1 MLWGEPSVHMQR
13 ILLAIGGAAAFCAAV
28 TFLLQI
34 AIARGLPATD
44 IVLVTASATLLL
56 SLGAAAF
63 AYRAFNRAN
72 LVAAELERLTRSMDA
87 AIKDVS
93 LRGDRDAAK
102 LEELNA
108 TVSARLDAVSARMTP
123 AETGADADEDRPAI
137 AGETSA
143 PPRKGKHAHAEP
155 HAPGPVDAPGIDV
168 ALRRMMAGV
177 QADLSLQPI
186 IAAGRG
192 EAGGFEVHF
201 HVQPEEGKPVDI
213 RRLHQTVADVD
224 PAAFE
229 RLAVVSA
236 TEAARRGLGDISEK
250 MPLHVA
256 VSSALLDDG
265 LEFATVLDIFKLHP
279 ALAKTVVISLPA
291 ELVESGRHSAAL
303 ELLSGLDIRL
313 AAEDWSSSRAELD
326 KMKEAGVGVVKIAAA
341 RLLDR
346 VKQRKGQPDGAAL
359 VETASDAGVDVI
371 ATGVESE
378 EDAVSLIDMGVDL
391 MTGER
396 LSAPRRLKTD
406 GVAGKRL

>member
-1 MLWGEPSVHMQR
+1 MQR
-13 ILLAIGGAAAFCAAV
+13 ILLAIAGAAAFCAAV

-56 SLGAAAF
+56 SIGAAAF

-72 LVAAELERLTRSMDA
+72 LVATELERLTRSMDA

-93 LRGDRDAAK
+93 LRGDREATK

-108 TVSARLDAVSARMTP
+108 AVSSRLDASSARISPAESGDDFYEERPAAAAETP
-123 AETGADADEDRPAI
+123 APA
-137 AGETSA
+137 
-143 PPRKGKHAHAEP
+143 RKGRQAHAESYT
-155 HAPGPVDAPGIDV
+155 PGPVDALGADV
-168 ALRRMMAGV
+168 ALRRMVAGG

-201 HVQPEEGKPVDI
+201 HIQPEEGKPVDI
-213 RRLHQTVADVD
+213 RRLQQPVADVD

-236 TEAARRGLGDISEK
+236 TEAARRGLGDISER

-256 VSSALLDDG
+256 VSSALLEDG

-279 ALAKTVVISLPA
+279 ALAKSVVMSLPA
-291 ELVESGRHSAAL
+291 ELLETSQHSAAL
-303 ELLSGLDIRL
+303 DLLSGLDIRF
-313 AAEDWSSSRAELD
+313 AAEDWSGSQADLD
-326 KMKEAGVGVVKIAAA
+326 KMKKAGVNALKIAAD

-346 VKQRKGQPDGAAL
+346 VKQRKGQPNGAAL
-359 VETASDAGVDVI
+359 VEMAGEAGVDII
-371 ATGVESE
+371 ATNVQSE

-396 LSAPRRLKTD
+396 LSPPRRLKTD
-406 GVAGKRL
+406 THGAIKRA

>member
-1 MLWGEPSVHMQR
+1 MQR
-13 ILLAIGGAAAFCAAV
+13 ILLAIAGAAAFCAAV

-44 IVLVTASATLLL
+44 IVLVTSSATLLL

-63 AYRAFNRAN
+63 GYRAFSRAK
-72 LVAAELERLTRSMDA
+72 LVSAELERLTRSMDA

-93 LRGDRDAAK
+93 LRGDREAAK
-102 LEELNA
+102 LEEFNA
-108 TVSARLDAVSARMTP
+108 ALSGRLYALSARLSP
-123 AETGADADEDRPAI
+123 GDADFDGDRPA
-137 AGETSA
+137 E
-143 PPRKGKHAHAEP
+143 PQMPRKNKLSPIEPQAPDPVAEP
-155 HAPGPVDAPGIDV
+155 GVDA
-168 ALRRMMAGV
+168 ALRRMVAGG

-201 HVQPEEGKPVDI
+201 HIQPEDGKPVDM
-213 RRLHQTVADVD
+213 RRLQQPVGDVE
-224 PAAFE
+224 PSAFE
-229 RLAVVSA
+229 RLAVVSS
-236 TEAARRGLGDISEK
+236 TEAARRGLGDVSEK
-250 MPLHVA
+250 KPLHIA

-279 ALAKTVVISLPA
+279 ALAKSVVMSLPT
-291 ELVESGRHSAAL
+291 ELVESGRHAAAL

-313 AAEDWSSSRAELD
+313 AAEDWSGSQAALD
-326 KMKEAGVGVVKIAAA
+326 ALKKAGVGAVKIAAP

-346 VKQRKGQPDGAAL
+346 AKSRKGQPSGAAL
-359 VETASDAGVDVI
+359 VDMAEAAGVEII
-371 ATGVESE
+371 ATDVGSE

-396 LSAPRRLKTD
+396 LSPPRRLKTEAF
-406 GVAGKRL
+406 AGRRL

>member
-1 MLWGEPSVHMQR
+1 MQR
-13 ILLAIGGAAAFCAAV
+13 ILLAIAGAAAFCAAV

-56 SLGAAAF
+56 SIAAAAF

-102 LEELNA
+102 LEDLNT
-108 TVSARLDAVSARMTP
+108 TVSGKLDALSARISP
-123 AETGADADEDRPAI
+123 AEDETLSGSDSEKAR
-137 AGETSA
+137 ET
-143 PPRKGKHAHAEP
+143 EP
-155 HAPGPVDAPGIDV
+155 HIPAGNGRQSQATGSEPGATETAGIDV
-168 ALRRMMAGV
+168 ALRRMVAGA

-201 HVQPEEGKPVDI
+201 HIQPEEGKPVDL
-213 RRLHQTVADVD
+213 RRLSRPVADVD
-224 PAAFE
+224 PAAYE

-236 TEAARRGLGDISEK
+236 TEAVRRRLGDISEK
-250 MPLHVA
+250 IPLHVA
-256 VSSALLDDG
+256 ISSALLQDG
-265 LEFATVLDIFKLHP
+265 LEFATVLDIFKLQP
-279 ALAKTVVISLPA
+279 ALAKAIVMSLPA
-291 ELVESGRHSAAL
+291 ELLASGEHKAAL
-303 ELLSGLDIRL
+303 QLLSGLDIRF
-313 AAEDWSSSRAELD
+313 AAEEWSGSRAELD
-326 KMKEAGVGVVKIAAA
+326 EMKKAGVGAAKIAAE

-346 VKQRKGQPDGAAL
+346 TKTRKGTPSGAAL
-359 VETASDAGVDVI
+359 VEMAEHAGVDVI
-371 ATGVESE
+371 ATDVQSE

-391 MTGER
+391 MSGER

-406 GVAGKRL
+406 GPGGPKRA

>member
-1 MLWGEPSVHMQR
+1 MQR
-13 ILLAIGGAAAFCAAV
+13 ILLAIAGAAAFCAAV

-63 AYRAFNRAN
+63 AYRAFSRSK

-102 LEELNA
+102 LEDFNA
-108 TVSARLDAVSARMTP
+108 VLSGRLEALSARISQV
-123 AETGADADEDRPAI
+123 DADTEGDRPAE
-137 AGETSA
+137 AETPAPARKSKPAPAESQAPDPVGE
-143 PPRKGKHAHAEP
+143 
-155 HAPGPVDAPGIDV
+155 PGIDI
-168 ALRRMMAGV
+168 ALRRMMAGG

-201 HVQPEEGKPVDI
+201 HIQPEEGKPADI
-213 RRLHQTVADVD
+213 RRLQQPVADVD

-229 RLAVVSA
+229 RLAVVSS

-250 MPLHVA
+250 MPLHIA

-279 ALAKTVVISLPA
+279 ALAKSVVMSLPA
-291 ELVESGRHSAAL
+291 ELVESGQHAAAL
-303 ELLSGLDIRL
+303 ELLSGLEIRL
-313 AAEDWSSSRAELD
+313 AAEDWSGSQATLD
-326 KMKEAGVGVVKIAAA
+326 TLKKAGVGAVKIAAA

-346 VKQRKGQPDGAAL
+346 VKLRKGQPTGTAL
-359 VETASDAGVDVI
+359 VEMADAAGIEII
-371 ATGVESE
+371 ATDVGSE

-406 GVAGKRL
+406 AVAGRRL

>member
-1 MLWGEPSVHMQR
+1 MQR

-34 AIARGLPATD
+34 AVSRGLPATD
-44 IVLVTASATLLL
+44 IVLVTASATMLL
-56 SLGAAAF
+56 SIGAAAF

-72 LVAAELERLTRSMDA
+72 LVAMELERLTRSMDA

-93 LRGDRDAAK
+93 LRADRDAARI
-102 LEELNA
+102 EELG
-108 TVSARLDAVSARMTP
+108 SAASRLDGTPLRKASAENGVL
-123 AETGADADEDRPAI
+123 AESSPEPKTREADAPSRRGKPA
-137 AGETSA
+137 AAVA
-143 PPRKGKHAHAEP
+143 PSTDQPDTNA
-155 HAPGPVDAPGIDV
+155 IDV
-168 ALRRMMAGV
+168 ALRRMIAGG

-201 HVQPEEGKPVDI
+201 HIQPEEGKPVDL
-213 RRLHQTVADVD
+213 RRLQRQVADVH
-224 PAAFE
+224 PAAYE

-236 TEAARRGLGDISEK
+236 TEAARRRLGDISEK

-265 LEFATVLDIFKLHP
+265 LEFAAVLDIFKLHP
-279 ALAKTVVISLPA
+279 ALARSVVLSLPA
-291 ELVESGRHSAAL
+291 DLLESDEHKTAL
-303 ELLSGLDIRL
+303 ELLSGADIRL
-313 AAEDWSSSRAELD
+313 AAEDWSGSQ
-326 KMKEAGVGVVKIAAA
+326 AGVDKLKSASVSAVKIAAE

-346 VKQRKGQPDGAAL
+346 VKARKGAPGGAAL
-359 VETASDAGVDVI
+359 VEMADGAGIDII
-371 ATGVESE
+371 ATDVLSE

-396 LSAPRRLKTD
+396 LSPPRRLKAD
-406 GVAGKRL
+406 IAGGKRL

>member
-1 MLWGEPSVHMQR
+1 MQR
-13 ILLAIGGAAAFCAAV
+13 ILLAIAGAAAFCAAV

-56 SLGAAAF
+56 SVGAAAF
-63 AYRAFNRAN
+63 AYRSFKRAN

-93 LRGDRDAAK
+93 LRGDRGA
-102 LEELNA
+102 
-108 TVSARLDAVSARMTP
+108 ARLDDLNAAVSSRLEALAARISPSEDRADDHTD
-123 AETGADADEDRPAI
+123 AHGADSEPYPPARK
-137 AGETSA
+137 AKQGHAAVQQA
-143 PPRKGKHAHAEP
+143 PDIL
-155 HAPGPVDAPGIDV
+155 DATGVEI
-168 ALRRMMAGV
+168 ALRRMVAGG

-186 IAAGRG
+186 IAPGRG

-213 RRLHQTVADVD
+213 RRLQRPLPDVD
-224 PAAFE
+224 PAAYE

-236 TEAARRGLGDISEK
+236 TEAVRRGLGDISEK
-250 MPLHVA
+250 MPLHIA
-256 VSSALLDDG
+256 VSSGLLQDG
-265 LEFATVLDIFKLHP
+265 LEFAAVLDIFKLHP
-279 ALAKTVVISLPA
+279 ALAKSVVLSLPA
-291 ELVESGRHSAAL
+291 ELVESGQHRAAL
-303 ELLSGLDIRL
+303 ELLSGLDVRL
-313 AAEDWSSSRAELD
+313 AAEDWNGSQASLD
-326 KMKEAGVGVVKIAAA
+326 KLKKAGVGSVKVVAE

-346 VKQRKGQPDGAAL
+346 TKVRKGAPTGAAL
-359 VETASDAGVDVI
+359 IEMAGGAGMDVI
-371 ATGVESE
+371 ATEVQSE

-406 GVAGKRL
+406 APGGARRL

>member
-1 MLWGEPSVHMQR
+1 MFSGVVGSKKMQR

-56 SLGAAAF
+56 SLVAAAF
-63 AYRAFNRAN
+63 SFRAFNHAK
-72 LVAAELERLTRSMDA
+72 LFAADLERLTRSMDA
-87 AIKDVS
+87 AIKDVA
-93 LRGDRDAAK
+93 LRGDREAARH
-102 LEELNA
+102 EELHA
-108 TVSARLDAVSARMTP
+108 AVSNRLDALSARISP
-123 AETGADADEDRPAI
+123 ADADADEPHPAVV
-137 AGETSA
+137 ADTPA
-143 PPRKGKHAHAEP
+143 PARKGRQAPAEP
-155 HAPGPVDAPGIDV
+155 HAPAPTDAPGVEI
-168 ALRRMMAGV
+168 ALRRVMAGG

-213 RRLHQTVADVD
+213 RRLEQPVADVD

-236 TEAARRGLGDISEK
+236 AEAARRQLGDISEK
-250 MPLHVA
+250 MPAHVA
-256 VSSALLDDG
+256 VSDALLDDG

-279 ALAKTVVISLPA
+279 ALAKSVVVSLPF
-291 ELVESGRHSAAL
+291 EVVDSGRHAAAL
-303 ELLSGLDIRL
+303 ELLSGLEIRL
-313 AAEDWSSSRAELD
+313 AVEDWPGSRPGLD
-326 KMKEAGVGVVKIAAA
+326 KLKASGVSTVKIAAQ

-346 VKQRKGQPDGAAL
+346 VKLRKGQPNGAAL
-359 VETASDAGVDVI
+359 VEIADGAGVEII
-371 ATGVESE
+371 ATDVASE
-378 EDAVSLIDMGVDL
+378 DDAVSLIDMGVDL

-396 LSAPRRLKTD
+396 LSAPRRLRTD
-406 GVAGKRL
+406 AVAGRRL

>member
-1 MLWGEPSVHMQR
+1 MQR

-34 AIARGLPATD
+34 AVARGLPATD

-63 AYRAFNRAN
+63 AYRAFNRAK
-72 LVAAELERLTRSMDA
+72 LVTAELERLTRSMDA

-102 LEELNA
+102 LEELNTA
-108 TVSARLDAVSARMTP
+108 VSSRLEALSARISP
-123 AETGADADEDRPAI
+123 AEPDANGDEESAAI
-137 AGETSA
+137 AAEMPA
-143 PPRKGKHAHAEP
+143 PARKGRQVEP
-155 HAPGPVDAPGIDV
+155 AAPGLAGAPGVDI
-168 ALRRMMAGV
+168 ALRRMMAGG

-201 HVQPEEGKPVDI
+201 HIQPEEGKPVDI
-213 RRLHQTVADVD
+213 RRLQQPVADVD

-279 ALAKTVVISLPA
+279 ALAKSVVISLPA
-291 ELVESGRHSAAL
+291 DLVESGQHSAAL
-303 ELLSGLDIRL
+303 ELLSGLEIRL
-313 AAEDWSSSRAELD
+313 AAEDWSGSQAGLD
-326 KMKEAGVGVVKIAAA
+326 KLKKAGVGAVKVAAE

-346 VKQRKGQPDGAAL
+346 VRQRKGQPNGAA
-359 VETASDAGVDVI
+359 VVDMAGDADMDII
-371 ATGVESE
+371 ATDVQSE
-378 EDAVSLIDMGVDL
+378 EDAVALIDMGVDL

-396 LSAPRRLKTD
+396 LSAPRRLKSD
-406 GVAGKRL
+406 AVAGRRL

>member
-1 MLWGEPSVHMQR
+1 MQR
-13 ILLAIGGAAAFCAAV
+13 ILLAIAGAAAFCAAV

-56 SLGAAAF
+56 SIGAAAF

-72 LVAAELERLTRSMDA
+72 LVATELERLTRSMDA

-93 LRGDRDAAK
+93 LRGDREATK

-108 TVSARLDAVSARMTP
+108 AVSSRLDASSARISPAESGDDFYEERPAAAAETP
-123 AETGADADEDRPAI
+123 APA
-137 AGETSA
+137 
-143 PPRKGKHAHAEP
+143 RKGRQAHAEP
-155 HAPGPVDAPGIDV
+155 YTPGPVDALGADV
-168 ALRRMMAGV
+168 ALRRMVAGG

-201 HVQPEEGKPVDI
+201 HIQPEEGKPVDI
-213 RRLHQTVADVD
+213 RRLQQPVADVD

-279 ALAKTVVISLPA
+279 ALAKSVVISLPA
-291 ELVESGRHSAAL
+291 DLVESGQHSAAL
-303 ELLSGLDIRL
+303 ELLSGLEIRL
-313 AAEDWSSSRAELD
+313 AAEDWSGSQAGLD
-326 KMKEAGVGVVKIAAA
+326 KLKKAGVGAVKVAAE

-346 VKQRKGQPDGAAL
+346 VRQRKGQPNGAA
-359 VETASDAGVDVI
+359 VVDMAGDADMDII
-371 ATGVESE
+371 ATDVQSE
-378 EDAVSLIDMGVDL
+378 EDAVALIDLGVDL

-406 GVAGKRL
+406 AVAGRRL

>member
-1 MLWGEPSVHMQR
+1 MQR

-44 IVLVTASATLLL
+44 IVLVTASATMLL
-56 SLGAAAF
+56 SIGAAAF

-72 LVAAELERLTRSMDA
+72 LVAAELERLTRSMDT

-102 LEELNA
+102 LEELNTA
-108 TVSARLDAVSARMTP
+108 VSGRLDALSARLSP
-123 AETGADADEDRPAI
+123 AEVGPDANEDRPVAE
-137 AGETSA
+137 AETPA
-143 PPRKGKHAHAEP
+143 PARKNRQAHAETP
-155 HAPGPVDAPGIDV
+155 APAGAPGVDI
-168 ALRRMMAGV
+168 ALRRMMAGG

-201 HVQPEEGKPVDI
+201 HIQPEEGKPVDI
-213 RRLHQTVADVD
+213 RRLPHPVADVD

-250 MPLHVA
+250 MPLHIA
-256 VSSALLDDG
+256 VSSDLLQDG

-279 ALAKTVVISLPA
+279 ALAKSVIISLPA
-291 ELVESGRHSAAL
+291 ELVESGEHTAAL

-313 AAEDWSSSRAELD
+313 AAEDWSGSQAALD
-326 KMKEAGVGVVKIAAA
+326 RLKKAGVGALKVAAA

-346 VKQRKGQPDGAAL
+346 VKLRKGQPNGAAL
-359 VETASDAGVDVI
+359 VEMAGISGVDII
-371 ATGVESE
+371 ATDVESE
-378 EDAVSLIDMGVDL
+378 DDAVSLIDMGVDL

-406 GVAGKRL
+406 AVAGRRL

>member
-1 MLWGEPSVHMQR
+1 MQR
-13 ILLAIGGAAAFCAAV
+13 ILLAIAGAAAFCAAV

-63 AYRAFNRAN
+63 AYRAFSRAN
-72 LVAAELERLTRSMDA
+72 LFAAELERLTRSMDS

-93 LRGDRDAAK
+93 LRSDRDAAK
-102 LEELNA
+102 LEDFNTAL
-108 TVSARLDAVSARMTP
+108 SARLDALSARLSP
-123 AETGADADEDRPAI
+123 ADADTDADRPA
-137 AGETSA
+137 AD
-143 PPRKGKHAHAEP
+143 AEP
-155 HAPGPVDAPGIDV
+155 PTPARKSKPAQAEPQIPGPAVEPGVDV
-168 ALRRMMAGV
+168 ALRRVMAGG

-201 HVQPEEGKPVDI
+201 HIQPEEGKPVDI
-213 RRLHQTVADVD
+213 RRLRQPVADVD

-229 RLAVVSA
+229 RLAVVSS

-256 VSSALLDDG
+256 ISSALLNDG

-279 ALAKTVVISLPA
+279 ALAKSVVISLPA
-291 ELVESGRHSAAL
+291 DLVEAGQHAGAL
-303 ELLSGLDIRL
+303 DLLSGLQIRL
-313 AAEDWSSSRAELD
+313 AAEDWSGSQASLD
-326 KMKEAGVGVVKIAAA
+326 ALKKAGFGAVKLAAA

-346 VKQRKGQPDGAAL
+346 VKLRKGQPAGAAL
-359 VETASDAGVDVI
+359 VEMADGAGMDII
-371 ATGVESE
+371 ATDVESE

-406 GVAGKRL
+406 AVAGRRL

>member
-1 MLWGEPSVHMQR
+1 MQR

-34 AIARGLPATD
+34 AISRGLPATD

-102 LEELNA
+102 LAELNA
-108 TVSARLDAVSARMTP
+108 AVSGRLDALSERLAPVEA
-123 AETGADADEDRPAI
+123 AGDADEDRPA
-137 AGETSA
+137 ADTEASA
-143 PPRKGKHAHAEP
+143 PVRKSRQSPADALAPDPVG
-155 HAPGPVDAPGIDV
+155 APGVDI
-168 ALRRMMAGV
+168 ALRRMMAGG

-213 RRLHQTVADVD
+213 RRLQQQVADVD
-224 PAAFE
+224 SAAFE
-229 RLAVVSA
+229 RLALVAA
-236 TEAARRGLGDISEK
+236 TEAARRGLGEIGERK
-250 MPLHVA
+250 PLHVA
-256 VSSALLDDG
+256 VSSALLEDG

-279 ALAKTVVISLPA
+279 ALAKSVVVSLPA
-291 ELVESGRHSAAL
+291 ELVESGQHAAAL
-303 ELLSGLDIRL
+303 ELLSGLEIRL
-313 AAEDWSSSRAELD
+313 AAEDWSGSQSALDEL
-326 KMKEAGVGVVKIAAA
+326 KKAGVGAVKIAAA

-346 VKQRKGQPDGAAL
+346 VKPRKGPPNGMAL
-359 VETASDAGVDVI
+359 VEMAEKAGVDII
-371 ATGVESE
+371 ATDVESE

-396 LSAPRRLKTD
+396 LSPPRRLKTD
-406 GVAGKRL
+406 AVAGRRL

>member
-1 MLWGEPSVHMQR
+1 MQR
-13 ILLAIGGAAAFCAAV
+13 ILLAIAGAAAFCAAV

-56 SLGAAAF
+56 SIGAAAF

-72 LVAAELERLTRSMDA
+72 LVATELERLTRSMDA

-93 LRGDRDAAK
+93 LRGDREATK

-108 TVSARLDAVSARMTP
+108 AVSSRLDALSARISP
-123 AETGADADEDRPAI
+123 AESGDDADEERPA
-137 AGETSA
+137 AAAEASA
-143 PPRKGKHAHAEP
+143 PARKGRQAHAES
-155 HAPGPVDAPGIDV
+155 HAPVPVEAPGADV
-168 ALRRMMAGV
+168 ALRRMVAGG

-201 HVQPEEGKPVDI
+201 HIQPEEGKPVDI
-213 RRLHQTVADVD
+213 RRLQQPVADVD

-236 TEAARRGLGDISEK
+236 TEAARRGLGDISER

-256 VSSALLDDG
+256 VSSALLEDG

-279 ALAKTVVISLPA
+279 ALAKSVVMSLPA
-291 ELVESGRHSAAL
+291 ELVESGQHSAAL
-303 ELLSGLDIRL
+303 ELLAGLEIRL
-313 AAEDWSSSRAELD
+313 AAEDWSGSQAALEKL
-326 KMKEAGVGVVKIAAA
+326 KTAGVGAVKVAAA

-346 VKQRKGQPDGAAL
+346 VKQRKGQPNGAAL
-359 VETASDAGVDVI
+359 VEMAGDAGMEII
-371 ATGVESE
+371 ATDVESE

-391 MTGER
+391 MAGER

-406 GVAGKRL
+406 AVAGRRL